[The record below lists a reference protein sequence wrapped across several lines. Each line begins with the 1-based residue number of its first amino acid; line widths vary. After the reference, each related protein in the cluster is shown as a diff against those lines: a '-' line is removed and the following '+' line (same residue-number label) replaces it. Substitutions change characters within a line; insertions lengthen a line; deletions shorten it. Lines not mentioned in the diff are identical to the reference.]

1 MENLIIFLPFL
12 LLIYLLIVGQY
23 ISSLFLSLGILGIFL
38 IGGTQQLTGF
48 LQSDSFSQVAS
59 YSLTTIPLYILMAQF
74 VLGTRIVEDLYGLAY
89 RLSGNRKGT
98 LGVITIVIGGLLG
111 AVSGS
116 ASATSAA
123 MAKITMP
130 ELKRRGY
137 SDNLAG
143 ATVAVAATLSAIIPP
158 SVMTIIYAVAARVPI
173 GEMFIASVIPGV
185 LMIFVFS
192 VILLF
197 YLKLKEPGS
206 ANRTMSVAEIPP
218 MSRYI
223 IAFIMGGLM
232 AAAIFGGIFTG
243 LFTPTEAGAVGAFLA
258 FIMALLLGRVNRQFL
273 KETMTETVKITVMTM
288 FIVIGASLF
297 ARFVSLSLLPRKLL
311 GLLEPLKSTPMV
323 IVLIILVFYFILFM
337 FIDNIAVILMTVPIV
352 LPIIEPLNVDPIWF
366 GVMVMVSCT
375 IGLITP
381 PVGTNVFIV
390 GSTTGAS
397 IEGMFKITFIF
408 ALISSVIVLALLI
421 MFPGLI
427 TWLPSIMAK

>member
-1 MENLIIFLPFL
+1 
-12 LLIYLLIVGQY
+12 
-23 ISSLFLSLGILGIFL
+23 
-38 IGGTQQLTGF
+38 
-48 LQSDSFSQVAS
+48 
-59 YSLTTIPLYILMAQF
+59 
-74 VLGTRIVEDLYGLAY
+74 
-89 RLSGNRKGT
+89 
-98 LGVITIVIGGLLG
+98 
-111 AVSGS
+111 
-116 ASATSAA
+116 
-123 MAKITMP
+123 
-130 ELKRRGY
+130 
-137 SDNLAG
+137 
-143 ATVAVAATLSAIIPP
+143 
-158 SVMTIIYAVAARVPI
+158 
-173 GEMFIASVIPGV
+173 
-185 LMIFVFS
+185 
-192 VILLF
+192 
-197 YLKLKEPGS
+197 
-206 ANRTMSVAEIPP
+206 
-218 MSRYI
+218 
-223 IAFIMGGLM
+223 
-232 AAAIFGGIFTG
+232 
-243 LFTPTEAGAVGAFLA
+243 
-258 FIMALLLGRVNRQFL
+258 
-273 KETMTETVKITVMTM
+273 MTETVKITVMTM

-323 IVLIILVFYFILFM
+323 IVIIILVFYFILFM

>member
-1 MENLIIFLPFL
+1 
-12 LLIYLLIVGQY
+12 
-23 ISSLFLSLGILGIFL
+23 
-38 IGGTQQLTGF
+38 
-48 LQSDSFSQVAS
+48 
-59 YSLTTIPLYILMAQF
+59 
-74 VLGTRIVEDLYGLAY
+74 
-89 RLSGNRKGT
+89 
-98 LGVITIVIGGLLG
+98 
-111 AVSGS
+111 
-116 ASATSAA
+116 
-123 MAKITMP
+123 
-130 ELKRRGY
+130 
-137 SDNLAG
+137 
-143 ATVAVAATLSAIIPP
+143 
-158 SVMTIIYAVAARVPI
+158 
-173 GEMFIASVIPGV
+173 
-185 LMIFVFS
+185 
-192 VILLF
+192 
-197 YLKLKEPGS
+197 
-206 ANRTMSVAEIPP
+206 

-390 GSTTGAS
+390 GSTTGTS